1 MQWNKEKKVDWKYL
15 LTVPNILSYI
25 RIVLVIP
32 FMVFFI
38 RKDYITSM
46 IIIGFSGLTDCVD
59 GFLARKLNQV
69 TQLGKML
76 DPVADK
82 LTLLAV
88 SVCLSVIQPLIF
100 PVVLILVVKDIL
112 MLIGAS
118 ILLRKRIMPVAS
130 EWYGKLGTICFYVSV
145 TAVVLFD
152 IIWNV
157 ENFWIVSYVLLSIT
171 AGIMIYSLFRYH
183 LIFKTLMKEYKEN
196 NQK

>member
-32 FMVFFI
+32 FIVFFI
-38 RKDYITSM
+38 RKDYITST